1 MLVNVSNVTWQIM
14 SPQKADGAGGDSGSD
29 MLPL

>member
-1 MLVNVSNVTWQIM
+1 MLVKASNVTGHIM